1 MAGPRGMMAPV
12 MMPVPVAPVMVPVPV
27 TAMMV
32 PAMAMAP
39 VMPVAV
45 SAPAHRDDPAVGERR
60 KVDRGAEIRGRRAP
74 RRQGEEPHEET
85 REETCTEN
93 HREK

>member
-1 MAGPRGMMAPV
+1 MMAAV
-12 MMPVPVAPVMVPVPV
+12 MVPVPMTPVMVPVPV
-27 TAMMV
+27 TAMVV
-32 PAMAMAP
+32 PAMAMPP

-45 SAPAHRDDPAVGERR
+45 SAPAHRDDPAVGKRR

-74 RRQGEEPHEET
+74 RRKGEET
-85 REETCTEN
+85 REETCTET

>member
-1 MAGPRGMMAPV
+1 MMAAV
-12 MMPVPVAPVMVPVPV
+12 MVPVPMTPVMVPVPV
-27 TAMMV
+27 TAMVV
-32 PAMAMAP
+32 PAMAMPP

-60 KVDRGAEIRGRRAP
+60 KIDRGAEIRGRRAP
-74 RRQGEEPHEET
+74 RREGEGT
-85 REETCTEN
+85 REETRTEN